1 MSRIILSLV
10 FLVSTLLAAHAKPV
24 RYLLEAN
31 KSLVGFVYHFNGAP
45 TKGTMPV
52 ASADLTIDFAAL
64 HKSRVII
71 SLNVKKARAGFIF
84 ATQALREKSV
94 LDVANHPQIRF
105 SSTKVSRT
113 ATGAR
118 VVGMVT
124 IRGETK
130 PLTLN
135 AVFYRQKG
143 SAPKD
148 LSKLSILLTGS
159 ISRAAFGAAGYPKL
173 VGDRIDLRIL
183 ARIQQVE

>member
-1 MSRIILSLV
+1 MSRLFLSLV
-10 FLVSTLLAAHAKPV
+10 FLLSTMLAAHAKPV
-24 RYLLEAN
+24 RYMLEAN
-31 KSLVGFVYHFNGAP
+31 KSSVGFVYHFNGNP
-45 TKGTMPV
+45 TKGIMPV
-52 ASADLTIDFAAL
+52 AKADLTIDFAAL
-64 HKSRVII
+64 HKTTVRI

-84 ATQALREKSV
+84 ATEALREKSV
-94 LDVANHPQIRF
+94 LDVANHPQILF

-113 ATGAR
+113 NKGAR

-124 IRGETK
+124 IRGVTK

-159 ISRAAFGAAGYPKL
+159 ISRAAFGATGYPKL

-183 ARIQQVE
+183 ARIRQVD

>member
-1 MSRIILSLV
+1 MSRLFLSLV
-10 FLVSTLLAAHAKPV
+10 LLCSTLLAAHAEPV
-24 RYLLEAN
+24 HYTLEAS
-31 KSLVGFVYHFNGAP
+31 KSSVGFIYHFNGAP

-52 ASADLTIDFAAL
+52 AKADLSIDFAAF
-64 HKSRVII
+64 HKSTVLIL
-71 SLNVKKARAGFIF
+71 LNVKKARAGFIF

-105 SSTKVSRT
+105 VSTKFSRT
-113 ATGAR
+113 DTGAK

-124 IRGETK
+124 IRGVTK
-130 PLTLN
+130 PLILN

-143 SAPKD
+143 STPKD

-159 ISRAAFGAAGYPKL
+159 ISRAAFGAKGYPNL

-183 ARIQQVE
+183 ARIRQVN

>member
-1 MSRIILSLV
+1 MSRLFLSLV
-10 FLVSTLLAAHAKPV
+10 LLCSTLLGAHAEPV
-24 RYLLEAN
+24 RYSLEAG
-31 KSLVGFVYHFNGAP
+31 KSSVGFIYHFNGAP

-52 ASADLTIDFAAL
+52 AKADLAIDFSAL
-64 HKSRVII
+64 HKSTVII

-94 LDVANHPQIRF
+94 LDVANHPKIRF
-105 SSTKVSRT
+105 VSTKISRT
-113 ATGAR
+113 DAGAK

-124 IRGETK
+124 IRGVTK
-130 PLTLN
+130 PLILS

-159 ISRAAFGAAGYPKL
+159 ISRSTFGAAGYPKL

-183 ARIQQVE
+183 ARIRQVE

>member
-1 MSRIILSLV
+1 MSRIFLSLV
-10 FLVSTLLAAHAKPV
+10 FLVSTLLAAHAKPM
-24 RYLLEAN
+24 RYLLEAD
-31 KSLVGFVYHFNGAP
+31 KPSVGFVYHFNGAQ

-64 HKSRVII
+64 HKTTVRI
-71 SLNVKKARAGFIF
+71 SLNVRKARAGFIF

-124 IRGETK
+124 IRGVTK

-159 ISRAAFGAAGYPKL
+159 ISRSAFGAKGYPKL

-183 ARIQQVE
+183 ARIRQVE

>member
-1 MSRIILSLV
+1 MSRIFLSLV

-31 KSLVGFVYHFNGAP
+31 KSSVGFVYHFNGAP

-52 ASADLTIDFAAL
+52 TSADLTIDFAAL
-64 HKSRVII
+64 HKTTVRI
-71 SLNVKKARAGFIF
+71 SLNVRKARAGFIF

-124 IRGETK
+124 IRGVTN

-159 ISRAAFGAAGYPKL
+159 ISRLAFGAAGYPKL

-183 ARIQQVE
+183 ARIRQME